1 MITIAVCETIVATPN
16 AVWDSIE
23 DIESHTRWMQ
33 DAVRI
38 WFTSE
43 QRTGVGATFEC
54 LTRVGPLSTIDRFV
68 VTQWDPGR
76 VLGIEHR
83 GAVTGTAE
91 FRLHDARDG
100 STRFCWEE
108 RLRFPWWFGGVV
120 GEQAAKPVLRSVWR
134 RNVARLETSIELPG

>member
-1 MITIAVCETIVATPN
+1 MIMITVCETIRATPD
-16 AVWDSIE
+16 AVWHAIE
-23 DIESHTRWMQ
+23 DIESHTEWMQ

-43 QRTGVGATFEC
+43 QHTGVGATFEC
-54 LTRVGPLSTIDRFV
+54 LTRVGPLSTVDRFV
-68 VTQWDPGR
+68 VTRWEPGR

-91 FRLHDARDG
+91 FRLRDTHEG

-108 RLRFPWWFGGVV
+108 QLRFPWWFGGAA
-120 GEQAAKPVLRSVWR
+120 GEQAAQPVLRSVWR
-134 RNVARLETSIELPG
+134 RNVARLKASIEQPG

>member
-1 MITIAVCETIVATPN
+1 VITITVCETIDATPD
-16 AVWDSIE
+16 AVWDAIE
-23 DIESHTRWMQ
+23 DIESHTEWMQ

-43 QRTGVGATFEC
+43 QHTGVGATFEC
-54 LTRVGPLSTIDRFV
+54 LTRVGPLSTVDRFA
-68 VTQWDPGR
+68 VTRWEPGR

-91 FRLHDARDG
+91 FRLRDTHEG

-108 RLRFPWWFGGVV
+108 RLRFPWWFGGVA
-120 GEQAAKPVLRSVWR
+120 GEQAAQPVLRSVWR
-134 RNVARLETSIELPG
+134 RNVARLKASIEQPG